1 MFDNLA
7 ERLQETF
14 SRLTKKG
21 KLDQKDVDQAMRE
34 IRLALL
40 EADVNYKVVKDFV
53 AQVKERAVGE
63 NVMKSLTPG
72 QMVIK
77 IVREELVTLMSD
89 EDMALR
95 RAPKAPTVIMMC
107 GLQGAGKTT
116 HAAKLANLFRK
127 QQRRPMLVAC
137 DVYRPAAIKQLQ
149 VVGEQVETPVF
160 SLGADVDP
168 VEIAKRAYEEAVRTA
183 HDPLIIDTAGRL
195 QIDEELMQELQRIK
209 EAVPVTEVLLVV
221 DAMTGQEAVNVAK
234 TFNDAV
240 DITGV
245 VLSKLDGDA
254 RGGAALSVRAVTH
267 KPIKLI
273 GTGEKLDQLE
283 EFHPDRLVSRILG
296 MGDVLTLIEKAESA
310 LDQEKAKELEA
321 KMRSQKYDLND
332 FREQLRQMQNMG
344 PLEDLL
350 KLIPGVNAKQLA
362 GVNIDDK
369 QIKRLEA
376 ILSSMTDE
384 ERRKPDI
391 ISNSRRA
398 RIAKGSGND
407 PVMVNRLLK
416 QFKDSKKLMKKME
429 QVKKGKKRFNSLLK
443 NPFMK

>member
-7 ERLQETF
+7 ERLQATF
-14 SRLTKKG
+14 ARLTKKG
-21 KLDQKDVDQAMRE
+21 KLDEKDVDQAMRE

-53 AQVKERAVGE
+53 KETKERAVGE

-72 QMVIK
+72 QMVVK
-77 IVREELVTLMSD
+77 IVREQLIDLMSD
-89 EDMALR
+89 EDMGLKSAQK
-95 RAPKAPTVIMMC
+95 PPTVIMMC
-107 GLQGAGKTT
+107 GLQGSGKTT
-116 HAAKLANLFRK
+116 HAAKLANLYRK
-127 QQRRPMLVAC
+127 KKRRPMLVAC

-149 VVGEQVETPVF
+149 VVGEQVKTPVF
-160 SLGADVDP
+160 ERGSDADP
-168 VEIAKRAYEEAVRTA
+168 VDIAKAAYAEAVRTA

-195 QIDEELMQELQRIK
+195 QIDEALMQELQRIK
-209 EAVPVTEVLLVV
+209 EAVPVTETLLVV

-240 DITGV
+240 DLTGV

-254 RGGAALSVRAVTH
+254 RGGAALSVRAVTK

-283 EFHPDRLVSRILG
+283 EFHPDRLVNRILG
-296 MGDVLTLIEKAESA
+296 MGDVLTLIEKAQSA
-310 LDQEKAKELEA
+310 VDQEKAKELEA

-332 FREQLRQMQNMG
+332 FWEQIKQMQNMG
-344 PLEDLL
+344 PLEDLI
-350 KLIPGVNAKQLA
+350 KLIPGLNPKQLA
-362 GVNIDDK
+362 GVNIDEK
-369 QIKRLEA
+369 QVKRLEA

-384 ERRKPDI
+384 ERRKPDMI
-391 ISNSRRA
+391 TNSRRA

-416 QFKDSKKLMKKME
+416 QFKDSKKLMKQMNRFT
-429 QVKKGKKRFNSLLK
+429 KGKKRLSSLFK

>member
-107 GLQGAGKTT
+107 GLQGSGKTT

-160 SLGADVDP
+160 SLGTDVGP

-195 QIDEELMQELQRIK
+195 QIDEELMQELQRIQ

>member
-7 ERLQETF
+7 ERLQATF
-14 SRLTKKG
+14 ARLTKKG
-21 KLDQKDVDQAMRE
+21 KLDEKDVDQAMRE

-53 AQVKERAVGE
+53 KETKERAVGE

-72 QMVIK
+72 QMVVK
-77 IVREELVTLMSD
+77 IVREQLIDLMSD
-89 EDMALR
+89 EDMRLKSAQK
-95 RAPKAPTVIMMC
+95 PPTVIMMC
-107 GLQGAGKTT
+107 GLQGSGKTT
-116 HAAKLANLFRK
+116 HAAKLANLYQK
-127 QQRRPMLVAC
+127 KQRRPMLVAC

-149 VVGEQVETPVF
+149 VVGEQVKTPVF
-160 SLGADVDP
+160 ERGSDADP
-168 VEIAKRAYEEAVRTA
+168 VDIAKAAYAEAVRTA

-195 QIDEELMQELQRIK
+195 QIDEALMQELQRIK
-209 EAVPVTEVLLVV
+209 EAVPVTETLLVV

-240 DITGV
+240 DLTGV

-254 RGGAALSVRAVTH
+254 RGGAALSVRAVTK

-283 EFHPDRLVSRILG
+283 EFHPDRLVNRILG
-296 MGDVLTLIEKAESA
+296 MGDVLTLIEKAQSA
-310 LDQEKAKELEA
+310 VDQEKAKELEA

-332 FREQLRQMQNMG
+332 FWEQIKQMQNMG
-344 PLEDLL
+344 PLEDLI
-350 KLIPGVNAKQLA
+350 KLIPGLNPKQLA
-362 GVNIDDK
+362 GVNIDEK
-369 QIKRLEA
+369 QVKRLEA

-384 ERRKPDI
+384 ERRKPDMI
-391 ISNSRRA
+391 TNSRRA

-416 QFKDSKKLMKKME
+416 QFKDSKKLMKQMNRFT
-429 QVKKGKKRFNSLLK
+429 KGKKRLSSLFK